1 MHLLLEDK
9 SSVYDA
15 NDGNI
20 YIKSERENDI
30 FKQILP
36 WFKIG
41 DRQKQRAELK
51 AYVRKVQD
59 QEYYEIEKLLSMY
72 MTEYMKQR

>member
-36 WFKIG
+36 WSKIG

-51 AYVRKVQD
+51 AYVRKV
-59 QEYYEIEKLLSMY
+59 
-72 MTEYMKQR
+72 